1 MPGTKY
7 GYARCS
13 TYEQMNSIEQQRTI
27 IRLCAEE
34 PNTIVYSDCGSSMEK
49 NVNLEKLLRE
59 ITRRDKVYLTSVSR
73 LTRSTKIAENIFD
86 TIEKKGAELY
96 IIDQPLFNNL
106 VDKGRKKELL
116 LSLVLKEEVQFTT
129 RRYST

>member
-27 IRLCAEE
+27 IRSCAQE
-34 PNTIVYSDCGSSMEK
+34 PNATVYSDCGSSMEK
-49 NVNLEKLLRE
+49 NVNLARLLRE
-59 ITRRDKVYLTSVSR
+59 ITRGDKVYLTSVSR
-73 LTRSTKIAENIFD
+73 LTRSTKVAENIFD
-86 TIEKKGAELY
+86 IIEKKEAELY
-96 IIDQPLFNNL
+96 IIDQPLLNHL

-116 LSLVLKEEVQFTT
+116 LSLVLKEEVLFSTKK
-129 RRYST
+129 YSL